1 MSGELTKVRGTTK
14 TIVSSG
20 AAINSGVMS
29 AASASSYG
37 TAADGAS
44 YPDAEFVLTLAFG
57 TAPTV
62 AKTIALYAQPLD
74 IDGTADSPVPS
85 TTYLQKHIGNFVVS
99 ADTAQCLIVLR
110 RDVPLLASYYI
121 YNVDTG
127 QTISAGWTL
136 KVTPVSYAPAA

>member
-20 AAINSGVMS
+20 ASVSNAAMS

-37 TAADGAS
+37 TAADGS
-44 YPDAEFVLTLAFG
+44 NYPDAEFVLTLSFG
-57 TAPTV
+57 SAPTV
-62 AKTIALYAQPLD
+62 GKTIALYAQPLD
-74 IDGTADSPVPS
+74 IDGTADAPAPS
-85 TTYLQKHIGNFVVS
+85 TTYLQKHMGSFIVS
-99 ADTAQCLIVLR
+99 EATSQSLILSR

-127 QTISAGWTL
+127 QAISAGWTL
-136 KVTPVSYAPAA
+136 KVTPVSYKPAP